1 MKTYYTYIMTNKTR
15 TVLYTGVTNNLRRRV
30 EEHKSGGG
38 STFTTRYH
46 LTELDWF
53 AEFSDANDAIAEE
66 KRIKGG
72 RRKDKM
78 ALINELNP
86 DWKDLSDELH

>member
-15 TVLYTGVTNNLRRRV
+15 TVLYTGVTNNLIRRV
-30 EEHKSGGG
+30 TEHKSGNSSG
-38 STFTTRYH
+38 FTSRYH
-46 LTELDWF
+46 LTELVWF
-53 AEFSDANDAIAEE
+53 AEFSDVNDAIAAE

-72 RRKDKM
+72 SRKDKM

-86 DWKDLSDELH
+86 DWKDLSDELN